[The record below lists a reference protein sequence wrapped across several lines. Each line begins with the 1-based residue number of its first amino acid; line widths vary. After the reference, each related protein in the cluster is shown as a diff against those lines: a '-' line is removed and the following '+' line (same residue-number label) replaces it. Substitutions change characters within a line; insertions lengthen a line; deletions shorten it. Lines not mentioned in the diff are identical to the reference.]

1 MAFTLLSHALQSL
14 EHVDPLHAH
23 GLVTA
28 VATPVVPPDLNSVS
42 TNRSVL
48 TTVHIKNAATT
59 KAASNAHFIV
69 LHKDRLS
76 SEEPVLLSQIEEE
89 EAWVGVSSRGYAL
102 ALHCLLQTSPV
113 LQQHPMH

>member
-14 EHVDPLHAH
+14 EQVDPLHTH

-48 TTVHIKNAATT
+48 ITVHIKNTATT
-59 KAASNAHFIV
+59 KATSSAHFIV
-69 LHKDRLS
+69 IHKDRLS
-76 SEEPVLLSQIEEE
+76 LRKAAPLSQIEEE

-102 ALHCLLQTSPV
+102 ALHCLLQTAPV
-113 LQQHPMH
+113 LQQHLMH